1 MKSIHSLAGKDLKK
15 NGGVAIRIPAVAF
28 GLVFLGICLLLVGCG
43 PYAGLG
49 ETSAERGL
57 RHKRVFRVNLGE
69 MYEDIDRVL
78 MLDRPSGLT
87 ENRLP

>member
-15 NGGVAIRIPAVAF
+15 NGGVAIRIPAVAI
-28 GLVFLGICLLLVGCG
+28 GLMFLGICLLLVGCSS
-43 PYAGLG
+43 YAGPG

-57 RHKRVFRVNLGE
+57 RHKRVLRVNLGE
-69 MYEDIDRVL
+69 MFEDIDRVL